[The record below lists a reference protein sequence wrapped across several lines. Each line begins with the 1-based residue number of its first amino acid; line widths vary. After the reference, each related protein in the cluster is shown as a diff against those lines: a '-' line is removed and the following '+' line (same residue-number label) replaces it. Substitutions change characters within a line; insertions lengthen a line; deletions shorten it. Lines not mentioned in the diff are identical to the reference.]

1 MSFPGGKNMAN
12 NFETLAKE
20 MIEKVGGKDNVSNVT
35 HCMTRLR
42 FNVKDD
48 AKVDAEGIKNAK
60 GVLGYVDQGGQH
72 QIIIGQT
79 VEKDYDEVVKQGG
92 FIAQKAIEE
101 NVDAPK
107 QKLTFKSAFNNV
119 LNYLSGSLTPLIPL
133 ILAAA
138 LFRTVQSVLGPQM
151 LGVISDTSDLY
162 TVLGMVYNAG
172 FYFMPIYI
180 GYTASKK
187 LGVNPALGMLM
198 GGILIAPELIALANN
213 GVQTLK
219 VYGIPAS
226 VANYSQTI
234 LPIILSVWVMSY
246 VEKFFNKV
254 IPATLRTIFAPFLT
268 IAVMVPVALCALA
281 PLGNFVGT
289 GIGTA
294 LLSLGNVGGFIAVAI
309 IAALWEFLV
318 MSGMHLVLAVTMM
331 TVMFTTGHEGIVSP
345 AACCATF
352 AAFGMA
358 LGAALLIKDKEE
370 KSENIG
376 YFIAGFLGGVT
387 EPALYGTG
395 VKYRKPLIGM
405 AIGAALG
412 GLYAGLMHVN
422 VYALTSTNVL
432 MVLGYIGEG
441 TGNLVNGI
449 ISCVIA
455 MVGAAIATYMLGLD
469 DKA

>member
-1 MSFPGGKNMAN
+1 MAN
-12 NFETLAKE
+12 NFETIANDVIKA
-20 MIEKVGGKDNVSNVT
+20 VGGKENVTNVT

-42 FNVKDD
+42 FNVVDD
-48 AKVDAEGIKNAK
+48 SKVDVDGIRNTK
-60 GVLGYVDQGGQH
+60 GVMGYVNQGGQH
-72 QIIIGQT
+72 QIIVGQT
-79 VEKDYDEVVKQGG
+79 VDKVYDEVVRQGG
-92 FIAQKAIEE
+92 FVAQKAIEE

-107 QKLTFKSAFNNV
+107 EKLTFKSAFNNT

-151 LGVISDTSDLY
+151 LGVISETSDLY

-395 VKYRKPLIGM
+395 VKYRKPLVGM

-455 MVGAAIATYMLGLD
+455 MVGAAVATYLLGIGE
-469 DKA
+469 KK